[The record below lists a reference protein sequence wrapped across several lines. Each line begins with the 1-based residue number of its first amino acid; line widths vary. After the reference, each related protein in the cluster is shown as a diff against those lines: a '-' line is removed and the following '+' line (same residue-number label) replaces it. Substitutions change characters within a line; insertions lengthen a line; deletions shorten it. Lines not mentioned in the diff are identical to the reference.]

1 MWQWSTMVSSLRLEV
16 LLEDVRKAPR
26 WMWQWSTMV
35 SSLRLEVLLED
46 VVGGTLLA
54 LVSDDTRGAFDHL
67 SSGALPV
74 DLAQTSPLSKLHVA
88 VNLDERNAV
97 LHAQGGDQ
105 LLVHGLVA
113 VLGQDA
119 QQRLTFVKRLGGLT
133 DTAGETV
140 GDECLLQDLLD
151 SGVNVHGAGGGGD
164 GGCVISLNIRHDEFL
179 DG

>member
-1 MWQWSTMVSSLRLEV
+1 
-16 LLEDVRKAPR
+16 
-26 WMWQWSTMV
+26 MV

-54 LVSDDTRGAFDHL
+54 PVSDDTRGAFDHL

-74 DLAQTSPLSKLHVA
+74 DLAQTSPLSELHVA

-119 QQRLTFVKRLGGLT
+119 QQRLSLVKRLGSLT
-133 DTAGETV
+133 DTAGESV
-140 GDECLLQDLLD
+140 GDESLLQDLEF
-151 SGVNVHGAGGGGD
+151 
-164 GGCVISLNIRHDEFL
+164 SLTIHQSDQLLSDPKKHFICEVYFCQKKYIFHPERSTNCAKSSFSVKIIYELPHF
-179 DG
+179 

>member
-1 MWQWSTMVSSLRLEV
+1 
-16 LLEDVRKAPR
+16 
-26 WMWQWSTMV
+26 MV

-54 LVSDDTRGAFDHL
+54 PVSDDTRGAFDHL

-74 DLAQTSPLSKLHVA
+74 DLAQTSPLSELHVA

-119 QQRLTFVKRLGGLT
+119 QQRLTLVKRLGSLT

-140 GDECLLQDLLD
+140 GDESLLQDLLD
-151 SGVNVHGAGGGGD
+151 GGVDVHGAGGGGCSSTAD
-164 GGCVISLNIRHDEFL
+164 LAPFYPYFVTLKELLETFLSLLKTNFTCL
-179 DG
+179 V